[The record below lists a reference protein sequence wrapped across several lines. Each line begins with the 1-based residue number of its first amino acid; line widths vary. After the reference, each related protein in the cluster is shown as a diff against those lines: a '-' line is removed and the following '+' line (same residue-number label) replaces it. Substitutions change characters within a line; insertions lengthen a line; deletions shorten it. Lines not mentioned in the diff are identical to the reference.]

1 MESQINLEDCLSND
15 SFYVFI
21 FISMI
26 FARVVVYLVNLKY
39 VENVW
44 LTGDKMRT
52 LCFKGQTL
60 DFVCS
65 GQHFVLWPGLA
76 DKKNSKLGCC
86 TFSQCQNLIVCVCEF
101 FFFFFERNIESLT
114 CFSATLVIFHFKII
128 LVSFKF
134 QQE

>member
-21 FISMI
+21 FISMT
-26 FARVVVYLVNLKY
+26 FARVVVYLLNLKY

-44 LTGDKMRT
+44 LTGEKMRA

-65 GQHFVLWPGLA
+65 DQHFVLWPGLA
-76 DKKNSKLGCC
+76 NKKL
-86 TFSQCQNLIVCVCEF
+86 
-101 FFFFFERNIESLT
+101 
-114 CFSATLVIFHFKII
+114 
-128 LVSFKF
+128 
-134 QQE
+134 